1 MMSAVDKGAA
11 CAMGGLVGHP
21 LFTDVR
27 LLFVGSSLV
36 SVLFCLSSL

>member
-11 CAMGGLVGHP
+11 CVMGGLVGCP

-27 LLFVGSSLV
+27 LLFV
-36 SVLFCLSSL
+36 